1 GRTALPP
8 GRQPWRPPRGRG
20 VRTRPGRG
28 SGTGPAGYPPAWRV
42 AGRWRSCVSVTKE
55 VWWPAATTAGLR
67 RQPPIS
73 SIAPWHASAPNP
85 LPGVPVAHGQRIG
98 KRAAQGLERLLGLLQ
113 FAKALGAGHHH
124 GGAVAAQAGIEQ
136 ADIARA
142 LQLGAGLL
150 REVRVRREAGLD
162 PTAASVDR
170 AHVPEQQVGG

>member
-1 GRTALPP
+1 
-8 GRQPWRPPRGRG
+8 
-20 VRTRPGRG
+20 G

-142 LQLGAGLL
+142 LQLGAGFCAKSASGG
-150 REVRVRREAGLD
+150 RPAWIRRLPVLIARMCPSSRSVERGD
-162 PTAASVDR
+162 SSSPPASR
-170 AHVPEQQVGG
+170 ASRRP